1 MRNEKE
7 LLMGLIAGLFFHWL
21 GGLASASFYIP
32 YRRVRLWS
40 WETYWLVGGFFSWII
55 APFILASILVP
66 DLIGV
71 IRSAPSSS
79 LLWAYFWGAMWGL
92 GGLTFGLT
100 MRYLGIALG
109 MAIALG
115 YCAAFGTL
123 MPPIFDGSITTLIL
137 HAPGQIVLFGVLICL
152 TGIGVSG
159 MAGMSKEKEMPE
171 EQKKAAIKEFNFP
184 KGLMVATFS
193 GVLSASMAYGLA
205 AGKPIA
211 SIALEHLTDAGKAD
225 LWQNLPSLVVVL
237 WGGFTTNFLWC
248 LYLNITNG
256 SGHEYFATRTK
267 AAEPEKSESVPM
279 LNNYV
284 FSAMAG
290 VTWYMQFFF
299 YSMGETK
306 MGKYSF
312 SSWTLHMASII
323 IFSTLWGI
331 FLREWH
337 GTSSKTKVL
346 VAVGLA
352 VLILS
357 TLIVGYGNY
366 LNTLPQ
372 YAAAAATN

>member
-1 MRNEKE
+1 
-7 LLMGLIAGLFFHWL
+7 MGLIAGLFFHWL

-171 EQKKAAIKEFNFP
+171 EEKKAAIKEFN
-184 KGLMVATFS
+184 
-193 GVLSASMAYGLA
+193 
-205 AGKPIA
+205 
-211 SIALEHLTDAGKAD
+211 
-225 LWQNLPSLVVVL
+225 
-237 WGGFTTNFLWC
+237 
-248 LYLNITNG
+248 
-256 SGHEYFATRTK
+256 
-267 AAEPEKSESVPM
+267 
-279 LNNYV
+279 
-284 FSAMAG
+284 
-290 VTWYMQFFF
+290 
-299 YSMGETK
+299 
-306 MGKYSF
+306 
-312 SSWTLHMASII
+312 
-323 IFSTLWGI
+323 
-331 FLREWH
+331 
-337 GTSSKTKVL
+337 
-346 VAVGLA
+346 
-352 VLILS
+352 
-357 TLIVGYGNY
+357 
-366 LNTLPQ
+366 
-372 YAAAAATN
+372 

>member
-1 MRNEKE
+1 
-7 LLMGLIAGLFFHWL
+7 MGLIAGLFFHWL

-159 MAGMSKEKEMPE
+159 LAGMSKEKEMPE
-171 EQKKAAIKEFNFP
+171 EEKKAAIKEFNFP

-211 SIALEHLTDAGKAD
+211 GIALEHLTSSGKAD

-248 LYLNITNG
+248 VYLNITNG
-256 SGHEYFATRTK
+256 SGHEYFAARTK
-267 AAEPEKSESVPM
+267 ATGTEKSESVPM

-337 GTSSKTKVL
+337 GTSRKTKVL